1 MQTFVRI
8 QVRAQALA
16 IILVL
21 ASSALMLPE
30 DSSAADENMLLT
42 IFLKH
47 DQSMDL
53 DEIKEHL
60 ASKNFWTE
68 FPPAGVEI
76 VSWRIVMGIGHVVTL
91 SFPPKR
97 LREVNLAIESKAWGA
112 FRTEFYPTYDYL
124 EIVKAR
130 RAALRELDN

>member
-1 MQTFVRI
+1 MRI
-8 QVRAQALA
+8 PFLVPVPV
-16 IILVL
+16 LVL
-21 ASSALMLPE
+21 VFLGLMHPWQ
-30 DSSAADENMLLT
+30 AANADENMLLT

-53 DEIKEHL
+53 DQIKEHL
-60 ASKNFWTE
+60 NSKNFWAE
-68 FPPAGVEI
+68 FPPDGVDI

-91 SFPPKR
+91 SFPPKQ

-130 RAALRELDN
+130 RAAQ

>member
-1 MQTFVRI
+1 MRI
-8 QVRAQALA
+8 VTRIPALA
-16 IILVL
+16 LVFL
-21 ASSALMLPE
+21 ALMYPLQ
-30 DSSAADENMLLT
+30 AATADENMLLT

-53 DEIKEHL
+53 DQIRDHL
-60 ASKNFWTE
+60 NSKNFWTE
-68 FPPAGVEI
+68 FPPDGVEI

-91 SFPPKR
+91 SFPPQR
-97 LREVNLAIESKAWGA
+97 LRDVNLAIESKVWGA

-130 RAALRELDN
+130 RGAQ

>member
-1 MQTFVRI
+1 MKLAVRLT
-8 QVRAQALA
+8 VMV
-16 IILVL
+16 LVVVSL
-21 ASSALMLPE
+21 ASPVTQAG
-30 DSSAADENMLLT
+30 ADDNMLLT
-42 IFLKH
+42 VFLKH

-60 ASKNFWTE
+60 ADKNFWVE

-91 SFPPKR
+91 SFPPAR
-97 LREVNLAIESKAWGA
+97 LREVNLALESKAWGA

-124 EIVKAR
+124 EIVKSR
-130 RAALRELDN
+130 RNAKR

>member
-1 MQTFVRI
+1 MRTVIRT
-8 QVRAQALA
+8 QAFAL
-16 IILVL
+16 ILVL
-21 ASSALMLPE
+21 ASCGLIFPA
-30 DSSAADENMLLT
+30 DSVAADENMLLT

-53 DEIKEHL
+53 DQIKEHL
-60 ASKNFWTE
+60 ASKNFWSE
-68 FPPAGVEI
+68 FPPEGVEI

-91 SFPPKR
+91 SFPPRR

-124 EIVKAR
+124 DIVKAR
-130 RAALRELDN
+130 RAAQN